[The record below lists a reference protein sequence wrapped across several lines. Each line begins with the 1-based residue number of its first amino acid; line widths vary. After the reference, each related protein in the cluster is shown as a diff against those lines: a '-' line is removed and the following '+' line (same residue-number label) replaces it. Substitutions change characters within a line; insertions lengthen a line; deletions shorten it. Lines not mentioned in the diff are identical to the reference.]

1 MGAEHVRGLVAEG
14 ANVMATDILD
24 AEGRALADEL
34 GSAVMYRHLDVT
46 DGAGW
51 ETIVAPAEEAWGP
64 VKVLVNNA
72 GIVTF
77 GPIDALS
84 PSDWQRTID
93 INLTGVFLGMRA
105 VVPSMKRANGG
116 AIVNISST
124 AGMQGYANLGA
135 YVASKWGVRG
145 LTKTAAIELGPVE
158 HPGELDPSRPD
169 PDPDDRRAVA
179 RHGRHPADHQG
190 GRAGGGDGDAVVHP
204 ARCDVLDGP
213 RIRDRR
219 RRHRRVGRRRPRQL
233 TTLRAADL
241 VDTHSIREAAVLG
254 GIVRCILDRFE
265 RPTADRSRVER
276 VRRSRS
282 PYHGVARPGTLDSCD
297 SASGR

>member
-1 MGAEHVRGLVAEG
+1 VAHFEFVCDRGGHGHICEQEERIMSMSLDGAVAIVTGAARGMGAEHVRGLVAAG

-51 ETIVAPAEEAWGP
+51 ETIVAQAEEAWGP

-77 GPIDALS
+77 GTIDALS

-145 LTKTAAIELGPVE
+145 LTKTAAIELGPSNIRVNSI
-158 HPGELDPSRPD
+158 HPGPIRTPMIDGLSLDM
-169 PDPDDRRAVA
+169 VA
-179 RHGRHPADHQG
+179 TQPIA
-190 GRAGGGDGDAVVHP
+190 
-204 ARCDVLDGP
+204 
-213 RIRDRR
+213 
-219 RRHRRVGRRRPRQL
+219 RVGEPEEVTAML
-233 TTLRAADL
+233 LFILRDATYSTGHEFVIDGGAIVGSV
-241 VDTHSIREAAVLG
+241 VDA
-254 GIVRCILDRFE
+254 
-265 RPTADRSRVER
+265 P
-276 VRRSRS
+276 
-282 PYHGVARPGTLDSCD
+282 DS
-297 SASGR
+297 